1 VIDLKGV
8 EKAEGQSA
16 LDFICGVAYAMRGVV
31 MRIAPAV
38 FLATP
43 KRNLVDLWEEER
55 VEAKDHE

>member
-1 VIDLKGV
+1 
-8 EKAEGQSA
+8 
-16 LDFICGVAYAMRGVV
+16 

>member
-1 VIDLKGV
+1 M
-8 EKAEGQSA
+8 
-16 LDFICGVAYAMRGVV
+16 CGVAYAMRGVV